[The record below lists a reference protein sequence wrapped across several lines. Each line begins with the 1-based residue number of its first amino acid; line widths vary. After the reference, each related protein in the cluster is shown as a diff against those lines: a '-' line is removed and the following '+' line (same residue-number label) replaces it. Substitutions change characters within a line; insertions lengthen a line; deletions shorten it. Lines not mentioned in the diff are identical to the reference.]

1 MIEQKVLFNTSSE
14 YLDLFEKLSNNV
26 EDELKRFDKDVKM
39 TLKNKTVLL
48 LDIGINLAN
57 VVNNTVMGFKKWAEH
72 NNKQFYA

>member
-1 MIEQKVLFNTSSE
+1 
-14 YLDLFEKLSNNV
+14 
-26 EDELKRFDKDVKM
+26 M